1 MRIAVCDDEEQYCMQ
16 MQSRIEAWYHSL
28 DVVVDTYLSGKDLLK
43 RFDRQGY
50 DPVFLD
56 IEMPGVD
63 GISLAKKLRERDE
76 EIVLVFLTSHVEYAL
91 KGYGMNVLRYL
102 TKPVREE
109 TLKEVL
115 CYVMEKMQSKRRLWL
130 KTETGEE
137 GVALSEILYL
147 EAQNQNVSVVTAEQS
162 YLIRYNLGD
171 FERELREDGFIRI
184 HRGYLVSLGKV
195 IGVQKNEVVLTGD
208 IRLPLSRTREK
219 SFKEALYHYI
229 KGEAF

>member
-50 DPVFLD
+50 DLVFLD
-56 IEMPGVD
+56 IEMPGMD

-76 EIVLVFLTSHVEYAL
+76 EIVLVFLTSHMEYAL

-137 GVALSEILYL
+137 GVALSEIIYL

-195 IGVQKNEVVLTGD
+195 TGVQKNEVVLTGD